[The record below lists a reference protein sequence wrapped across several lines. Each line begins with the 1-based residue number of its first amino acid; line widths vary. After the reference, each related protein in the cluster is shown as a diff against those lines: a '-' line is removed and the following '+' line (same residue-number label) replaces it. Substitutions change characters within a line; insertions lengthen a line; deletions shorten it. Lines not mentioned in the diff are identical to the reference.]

1 MNVYKVIDIIEKEPE
16 VYAILKYCPY
26 EILKRFVVKE
36 YKKGMFILNQEEV
49 YDTFYIMV
57 EGTVDI
63 YVMSE
68 AGKKYSLAR
77 YKKGNYIGE
86 HEIFERKPY
95 SCYVEGLSN
104 IKLLELDRNNFL
116 KWFSLDR
123 NLNEYITKTLCSQFY
138 MLSKKAGK
146 DTLYTLKQKICQY
159 LIDNV
164 SNSGNKTVLKIN
176 IEKDQLSEQL
186 AVTQRSVN
194 RVLKDLKEQD
204 IIEIESNF
212 IIIRDFDKLKSIVD
226 RVDS

>member
-1 MNVYKVIDIIEKEPE
+1 MKVYKVIDIIEKEPE

-26 EILKRFVVKE
+26 EILKQFTVKE
-36 YKKGMFILNQEEV
+36 YKKGTFILNQEEV
-49 YDTFYIMV
+49 YDTFYIIV
-57 EGTVDI
+57 EGIVDI

-77 YKKGNYIGE
+77 YKKGNYVGE
-86 HEIFERKPY
+86 HEIFERKPF
-95 SCYVEGLSN
+95 SCYVEGLSD
-104 IKLLELDRNNFL
+104 IKLLELDRSSFL

-159 LIDNV
+159 LIDNLGDRCNGAV
-164 SNSGNKTVLKIN
+164 QKIN
-176 IEKDQLSEQL
+176 IEKEKLSEQL

-194 RVLKDLKEQD
+194 RVLKDLKERD
-204 IIEIESNF
+204 IIEIENSF
-212 IIIRDFDKLKSIVD
+212 IIIRDLDKLKGT
-226 RVDS
+226 VDS